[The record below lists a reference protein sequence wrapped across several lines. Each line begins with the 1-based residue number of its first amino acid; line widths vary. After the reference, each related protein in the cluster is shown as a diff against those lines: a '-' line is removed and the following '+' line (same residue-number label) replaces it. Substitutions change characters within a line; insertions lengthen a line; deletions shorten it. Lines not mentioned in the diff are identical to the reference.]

1 LNKAT
6 AGRNY
11 GTAVDLIG
19 VIPTIS
25 RRLPYWERRL
35 FQRSKRTAD
44 YRLHIPY
51 ERFRRSSTRGREKL
65 LVENALAAVADLD
78 RKAKAARLDFD
89 GARLAVDIRKLF
101 RLTAQPN
108 SALLTDALPSA
119 LRASSGAAKRGR

>member
-1 LNKAT
+1 MRFFLSGNIDAAIGDAFSRAQRHVQTRLNKAT

-65 LVENALAAVADLD
+65 LVENALAAVAD
-78 RKAKAARLDFD
+78 
-89 GARLAVDIRKLF
+89 
-101 RLTAQPN
+101 
-108 SALLTDALPSA
+108 
-119 LRASSGAAKRGR
+119 

>member
-1 LNKAT
+1 MRFFLSGNIDAAIGDAFSRAQRHVQTRLNKAT

-51 ERFRRSSTRGREKL
+51 ERFRRSST
-65 LVENALAAVADLD
+65 D
-78 RKAKAARLDFD
+78 RKS
-89 GARLAVDIRKLF
+89 VV
-101 RLTAQPN
+101 
-108 SALLTDALPSA
+108 
-119 LRASSGAAKRGR
+119 